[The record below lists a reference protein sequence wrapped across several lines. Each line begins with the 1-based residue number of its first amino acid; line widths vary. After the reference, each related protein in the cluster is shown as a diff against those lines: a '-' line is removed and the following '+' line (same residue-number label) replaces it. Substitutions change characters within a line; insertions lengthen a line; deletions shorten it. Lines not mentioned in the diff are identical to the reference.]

1 MEKPG
6 KGWEAVIVIYFTLC
20 FMNNSYAS
28 EITKSHLQ
36 GQEDTSKLDRG

>member
-6 KGWEAVIVIYFTLC
+6 KGWVAVIVIYFTLC
-20 FMNNSYAS
+20 YFWGLAIVH
-28 EITKSHLQ
+28 ETKSHLQ